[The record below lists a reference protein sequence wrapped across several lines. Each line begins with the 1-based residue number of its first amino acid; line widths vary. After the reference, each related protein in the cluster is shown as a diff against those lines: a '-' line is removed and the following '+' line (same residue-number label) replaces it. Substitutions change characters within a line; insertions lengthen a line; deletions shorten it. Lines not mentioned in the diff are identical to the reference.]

1 MISYFNQDQ
10 IFNASMVKKGKPMP
24 DLFLHAAKQSQV
36 DATDCIVVEDSI
48 VGIRAA
54 KAANMYVIGFL
65 GGSHAKSSWYRD
77 CIARAEPDM
86 IVLSCGI

>member
-1 MISYFNQDQ
+1 LY
-10 IFNASMVKKGKPMP
+10 
-24 DLFLHAAKQSQV
+24 
-36 DATDCIVVEDSI
+36 CIVVEDSI

-86 IVLSCGI
+86 IASDAFELWDMINV